1 MKLFNN
7 KRGDMVLRDI
17 IFIIII
23 FSGIIALSSIL
34 VQEIGDTYSNENM
47 TSSYNQDLIGS
58 SKLNE
63 TATTWQGIGEG
74 LSGNLLQ
81 MVGAVLTGAVE
92 ILQEVLNAPI
102 TFKNMLMSILISFGV
117 DSQITNIMGFII
129 VASLYI
135 LIIFVI
141 ISAFLKGGKI

>member
-92 ILQEVLNAPI
+92 ILQEV
-102 TFKNMLMSILISFGV
+102 
-117 DSQITNIMGFII
+117 
-129 VASLYI
+129 
-135 LIIFVI
+135 
-141 ISAFLKGGKI
+141 